1 MGVSNGRYRSFLVRV
16 WSRKGHFVHGE
27 VTDASTRESV
37 RFREFPRLLRFILAG
52 LRHSDD
58 EPLAEP
64 EDELAV
70 ISGRAAFPTRQ
81 GSGPQIWGAGRD
93 ERPIN
98 AGLTGPPYGGDIG
111 TPVP

>member
-37 RFREFPRLLRFILAG
+37 R
-52 LRHSDD
+52 
-58 EPLAEP
+58 LAEP
-64 EDELAV
+64 EGELAV